1 METQEQSLLSALSE
15 QKAIVNQAQQVV
27 AAIYQQIDQ
36 RFGSRFYP
44 DFEHGKAVDLTE
56 YWHKT
61 AQLATMEQTWQ
72 QYQEEKHYLTT
83 RLQELAEIMKKPS
96 VDAKPLEEQ
105 LSIIK
110 QNIEDLSTKYAQDQL
125 IYEQN
130 NQLCQRYNTLLA
142 QNQQMLTE
150 VQAYA
155 RLAKGMN
162 GDNELK
168 LTLENYCL
176 QVYFQEVL
184 LLANQRLQELTQGRY
199 TLEISDEKG
208 RTASNTGLELVIF
221 DDYTGE
227 IRRVQTLSGGE
238 SFIVSLALSLS
249 LADVIQQQSGGVQIE
264 ALFIDEGFGTLDEQ
278 TLQLAIQTL
287 AQLEGQ
293 GQMIGIIS
301 HVRELKEQIPRQ
313 IQVKKLGDGRSEI
326 HIQSESQI
334 S

>member
-1 METQEQSLLSALSE
+1 
-15 QKAIVNQAQQVV
+15 
-27 AAIYQQIDQ
+27 
-36 RFGSRFYP
+36 
-44 DFEHGKAVDLTE
+44 
-56 YWHKT
+56 
-61 AQLATMEQTWQ
+61 
-72 QYQEEKHYLTT
+72 
-83 RLQELAEIMKKPS
+83 
-96 VDAKPLEEQ
+96 
-105 LSIIK
+105 
-110 QNIEDLSTKYAQDQL
+110 
-125 IYEQN
+125 
-130 NQLCQRYNTLLA
+130 
-142 QNQQMLTE
+142 
-150 VQAYA
+150 
-155 RLAKGMN
+155 MN
-162 GDNELK
+162 GTNELN